1 MAATVFLNFL
11 SLNVGSNN
19 NLAGLNTVISTASY
33 DVILLQEIKMT
44 QSQLDIA
51 VNRYGFLS
59 KANISEED
67 QHKPGTALLWR
78 TSVPFS
84 GKIRSSSSTTTAT
97 PLLYASLPI

>member
-44 QSQLDIA
+44 QSQVDMA
-51 VNRYGFLS
+51 VNRYGFFYQ
-59 KANISEED
+59 K
-67 QHKPGTALLWR
+67 
-78 TSVPFS
+78 
-84 GKIRSSSSTTTAT
+84 
-97 PLLYASLPI
+97 